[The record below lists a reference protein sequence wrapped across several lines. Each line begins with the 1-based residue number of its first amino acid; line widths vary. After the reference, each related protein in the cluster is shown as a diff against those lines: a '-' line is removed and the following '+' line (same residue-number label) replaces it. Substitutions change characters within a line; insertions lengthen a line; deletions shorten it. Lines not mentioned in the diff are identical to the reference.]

1 MIELKRYTQEY
12 QQETVARI
20 DNFVKEHVRLFN
32 TKANLTQRLTQ
43 SIEIL
48 NEWTAPGRELY
59 MILKDGQTVGFLHIN
74 FRVRGNAWMEDIYV
88 DPEQRQSGV
97 ATLAIKQAETMVR
110 QRSDCQNICL
120 DVVPRNTAALRLYQ
134 KLGYNKISRI
144 TISKQLQ
151 PGSDTS
157 LQSEE
162 FVGLDFKI

>member
-20 DNFVKEHVRLFN
+20 DNFVKEHVRLFD

-110 QRSDCQNICL
+110 QRSDCQNI
-120 DVVPRNTAALRLYQ
+120 
-134 KLGYNKISRI
+134 
-144 TISKQLQ
+144 
-151 PGSDTS
+151 
-157 LQSEE
+157 
-162 FVGLDFKI
+162 